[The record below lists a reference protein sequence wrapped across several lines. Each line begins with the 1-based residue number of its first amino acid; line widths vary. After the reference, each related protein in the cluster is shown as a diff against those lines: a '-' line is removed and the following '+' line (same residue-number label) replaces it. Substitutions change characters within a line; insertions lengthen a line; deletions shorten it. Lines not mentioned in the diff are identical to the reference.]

1 MTGPKLE
8 AIRPAHVPEILEIEQ
23 ALFPTPWTHGM
34 FEQEL
39 IAGPSAE
46 GPGSYAVVAVEAGRV
61 LGYTVAWFVDEGVHL
76 MNIAVR
82 KDCQRRG
89 VGRKLVRH
97 LIREARSAGKRV
109 IILEVRVSNT
119 GAQAFYENFGFV
131 KFGVRRGYYAD
142 NREDA
147 IMMAL
152 DLSKAPARRKSGT
165 KSKPENGTKRGTREA
180 NRGE

>member
-8 AIRPAHVPEILEIEQ
+8 TMRPAHIPDILEIEKT
-23 ALFPTPWTHGM
+23 LFPTPWTHGM

-39 IAGPSAE
+39 IAGPSPE
-46 GPGSYAVVAVEAGRV
+46 GPGSYAMVALEAGRV

-89 VGRKLVRH
+89 VGRKLLRH
-97 LIREARSAGKRV
+97 LVREARSAGKVV
-109 IILEVRVSNT
+109 IILEVRMTNT
-119 GAQAFYENFGFV
+119 GAQAFYESFGFA

-147 IMMAL
+147 ILMAL
-152 DLSKAPARRKSGT
+152 DLSRASARRKSGT
-165 KSKPENGTKRGTREA
+165 SQGTRKTNPSE
-180 NRGE
+180 

>member
-8 AIRPAHVPEILEIEQ
+8 AMGAAHIPEILEIEK
-23 ALFPTPWTHGM
+23 ALFPTPWTQGM

-39 IAGPSAE
+39 LAGSSSE
-46 GPGSYAVVAVEAGRV
+46 GPGSYTVVAVEAGRV

-89 VGRKLVRH
+89 VGRRLIRH
-97 LIREARSAGKRV
+97 LIRAARSAGKVV
-109 IILEVRVSNT
+109 IILEVRTSNT
-119 GAQAFYENFGFV
+119 GAQAFYESFGFA

-142 NREDA
+142 SREDA
-147 IMMAL
+147 ILMAL
-152 DLSKAPARRKSGT
+152 DLAAAGARRKSGT
-165 KSKPENGTKRGTREA
+165 KRGTKKT
-180 NRGE
+180 NPLQ

>member
-1 MTGPKLE
+1 MTFLKLQTMSPVH
-8 AIRPAHVPEILEIEQ
+8 IPDILEIERT
-23 ALFPTPWTHGM
+23 LFHTPWTHGM

-39 IAGPSAE
+39 LAGPNPE
-46 GPGSYAVVAVEAGRV
+46 GPGSYAVVVEEAGRV
-61 LGYTVAWFVDEGVHL
+61 LGYAVAWFVDEGVHL

-82 KDCQRRG
+82 MDSQRRG
-89 VGRKLVRH
+89 IGRKIMRH
-97 LIREARSAGKRV
+97 LIREARSAGKVV

-119 GAQAFYENFGFV
+119 GAQAFYESFGFA

-152 DLSKAPARRKSGT
+152 NLSRAPARRKSGT
-165 KSKPENGTKRGTREA
+165 KHGTERGTKETSP
-180 NRGE
+180 GE

>member
-8 AIRPAHVPEILEIEQ
+8 TMRPAHIPDILEIET

-39 IAGPSAE
+39 IAGPNPE
-46 GPGSYAVVAVEAGRV
+46 GPGSYAWVAVEAGRV

-89 VGRKLVRH
+89 VGRRLIRHLVRQ
-97 LIREARSAGKRV
+97 ARSAGKIV
-109 IILEVRVSNT
+109 IILEVRMSNA
-119 GAQAFYENFGFV
+119 GAQAFYESFGFA
-131 KFGVRRGYYAD
+131 KFGVRRGYYVD

-147 IMMAL
+147 LLMAL
-152 DLSKAPARRKSGT
+152 DLSRASARRKSGT
-165 KSKPENGTKRGTREA
+165 RKGTRKTNPSE
-180 NRGE
+180 

>member
-8 AIRPAHVPEILEIEQ
+8 TMRPAHISDILEIEKM
-23 ALFPTPWTHGM
+23 LFPTPWTNGM

-39 IAGPSAE
+39 TAGPSPD
-46 GPGSYAVVAVEAGRV
+46 GPGSYAMVAVEAGRV
-61 LGYTVAWFVDEGVHL
+61 VGYTVAWFVDEGVHL

-89 VGRKLVRH
+89 LGRKLIRH
-97 LIREARSAGKRV
+97 LVRTARSAGKVV
-109 IILEVRVSNT
+109 IILEVRTSNS
-119 GAQAFYENFGFV
+119 GAQAFYESFGFA

-147 IMMAL
+147 ILMAL
-152 DLSKAPARRKSGT
+152 DLTRASARRKSGH
-165 KSKPENGTKRGTREA
+165 GQATRKTNASE
-180 NRGE
+180 